1 MIEYAADIKVLPFK
15 RIRKKRVVPSMNIPA
30 SPVVRKSNNESKTK
44 NSDELKIPF
53 DKWIMP
59 PQPVGYLKYHGFD
72 FF

>member
-1 MIEYAADIKVLPFK
+1 MIEYAADIKVLPVK
-15 RIRKKRVVPSMNIPA
+15 TIRKKFIVPAMKIPA
-30 SPVVRKSNNESKTK
+30 SPVVRKSNNASETK
-44 NSDELKIPF
+44 NRDELKTPF